1 MTHQEP
7 SWPALPGDDDS
18 ADHSETVIKAVDD
31 WTSSVHQDRRGRR
44 AAPARMVRPNR
55 SGSCGCRGVGCPA
68 ERALHGKVIMR
79 VVLAALLTTLP
90 AVFVRASP
98 AQAADGAAGIQVR
111 DGRLVEAT
119 GSDLVLRG
127 VNHDFMWYPDKNSSF
142 AAVKAAGANAVRIP
156 LGIGHQ
162 WRASHAQDVTTVV
175 GLCRENRLI
184 CVLDAHD
191 TTGFGQDPKAAT
203 MAEAVRFWIG
213 VRDALIGQEDY
224 VIINIANEPFG
235 NGTTM
240 PWAEQTS
247 DAIRQLRAAGFKHTL
262 MVDAPGWGQD
272 ESFVMRDNAK
282 RVIAADP
289 SGDTIFDVH
298 MYGQFA
304 TASKVRSYLGSFT
317 SRRLPIVIGEFSSQH
332 QWGDPDEDAI
342 MASAQEHQL
351 GYFGWSWSG
360 NGTQY
365 PYLDLVNNFDAN
377 SRTAWGQRFINGPNG
392 LSTATREAT
401 IYRCGAGAAETK
413 GRGRAPQQ
421 ITVSDVT
428 SDRVRLS
435 WQHRHGMA
443 WMTTY
448 QVVAVNGATETRL
461 LTTNK
466 STVTLT
472 GLKGS
477 TEYTFA
483 VYARNLIGQPSPRS
497 ALVAAVTPPAH

>member
-142 AAVKAAGANAVRIP
+142 AAVKAAGAN
-156 LGIGHQ
+156 
-162 WRASHAQDVTTVV
+162 
-175 GLCRENRLI
+175 
-184 CVLDAHD
+184 
-191 TTGFGQDPKAAT
+191 
-203 MAEAVRFWIG
+203 AVRFWIG

-377 SRTAWGQRFINGPNG
+377 SRTAWGQRFINSPNG

-428 SDRVRLS
+428 SD
-435 WQHRHGMA
+435 
-443 WMTTY
+443 
-448 QVVAVNGATETRL
+448 
-461 LTTNK
+461 
-466 STVTLT
+466 
-472 GLKGS
+472 
-477 TEYTFA
+477 
-483 VYARNLIGQPSPRS
+483 
-497 ALVAAVTPPAH
+497 

>member
-342 MASAQEHQL
+342 MASAQEHHL
-351 GYFGWSWSG
+351 GA
-360 NGTQY
+360 TVHQR
-365 PYLDLVNNFDAN
+365 PQ
-377 SRTAWGQRFINGPNG
+377 RTEHRHTRGDN
-392 LSTATREAT
+392 LSLRC
-401 IYRCGAGAAETK
+401 RCGRDEGART
-413 GRGRAPQQ
+413 RATADHGIRRDQRPR
-421 ITVSDVT
+421 SPE
-428 SDRVRLS
+428 LAAPA
-435 WQHRHGMA
+435 RHGLDDDLPGGGGERGDRDPA
-443 WMTTY
+443 AHHE
-448 QVVAVNGATETRL
+448 QVDRHADRSEGINRIHVRGVRPEPHRPALTPLGARRRRDTART
-461 LTTNK
+461 LTTNTRALMDA
-466 STVTLT
+466 S
-472 GLKGS
+472 
-477 TEYTFA
+477 
-483 VYARNLIGQPSPRS
+483 RRS
-497 ALVAAVTPPAH
+497 FR